1 MVDWWREAANQEA
14 AQPKGRRGQT
24 KLEREKFFIMLNV
37 SKENRLS
44 VLSIISRREGPTKLE
59 REILYKIHIFLLN
72 QDFWFCQH
80 IGASK

>member
-24 KLEREKFFIMLNV
+24 KLEREKFFIFDI
-37 SKENRLS
+37 SKGNRLS
-44 VLSIISRREGPTKLE
+44 VLPIISRREGPTKLE